1 MFETLKSAFTTKE
14 VRTKIL
20 MTLFMLLVYRIGSYI
35 PIPGLDVAFIQQN
48 FTDENSFFQLMN
60 AVNGQALANGTIFAL
75 GILPFINAFII
86 MQLITLIVPK
96 LDAMSKEGEEG
107 RRKLTQITRYVA
119 IGLGIVQAIGIVVS
133 WSNSG
138 AVNPLFLG
146 LEAEGAV
153 NTAMFFSQMFI
164 VIMLV
169 GGSTFVMWIGERI
182 TEYGIGNGT
191 SLIIFV
197 GILSSI
203 TSALLNGFSTLPAAD
218 DATAVIIQ
226 IIGFII
232 IVCLVFFFIVYVD
245 LAVRKVNVQYAKQV
259 KGNKMYGGQSTHIPI
274 KINASGVMPIIF
286 ASSFMMFPQ
295 MVISLFWPGSDA
307 EVWFTQNMGMNAP
320 WYPIIMAGLILFFAY
335 FYAQIQ
341 FDPEDVARNIQQ
353 YGGFIPGIRP
363 GKPTV
368 DHLKKIN
375 NRITFF
381 GAIFLS
387 IVMLVPTIIFQT
399 LFSGIG
405 MSNAFSATGLLIVV
419 SVALEFNKQLE
430 AQLMMRHYKGFLK

>member
-14 VRTKIL
+14 VRVKIL
-20 MTLFMLLVYRIGSYI
+20 MTLFMLLVYRIGAYI
-35 PIPGLDVAFIQQN
+35 PIPGLDVSFVQNN
-48 FTDENSFFQLMN
+48 FTDNSFFQLMN
-60 AVNGQALANGTIFAL
+60 AVNGQALSNGTIFAL

-86 MQLITLIVPK
+86 MQLVTLIFPK
-96 LDAMSKEGEEG
+96 LDAMSKEGEDG

-119 IGLGIVQAIGIVVS
+119 IGLGIVQAIGIVAS
-133 WSNSG
+133 WSGSD
-138 AVNPLFLG
+138 AIIPLFLG
-146 LEAEGAV
+146 LDGESNE
-153 NTAMFFSQMFI
+153 TALFFSQVFI

-197 GILSSI
+197 GILSTIS
-203 TSALLNGFSTLPAAD
+203 SALFNGFSTLSAAD
-218 DATAVIIQ
+218 DITAIVIQ
-226 IIGFII
+226 ILGFVL
-232 IVCLVFFFIVYVD
+232 IVIAIFFFIVFVD

-286 ASSFMMFPQ
+286 ASSFLMFPQ
-295 MVISLFWPGSDA
+295 MIISLFWAGSEA
-307 EVWFTQNMGMNAP
+307 EVWFTQYLGMDSYL
-320 WYPIIMAGLILFFAY
+320 YPIIMALLILFFSY

-368 DHLKKIN
+368 EHLKRIN

-387 IVMLVPTIIFQT
+387 VVMLIPTLLFKT
-399 LFSGIG
+399 LFTEIG
-405 MSNAFSATGLLIVV
+405 MANAFSATGLLIVV